1 MEEIQMFLDEAKE
14 MMDKAINHL
23 AGELG
28 KIRAGKASPGMLDS
42 IKIDYYGSLTPL
54 NQVASINT
62 PDPRTLMVKP
72 WEKTIIGDI
81 EKAIMNSD
89 IGLNPQNDGEQVI
102 INIPTLTEERRLSLV
117 KQAKHEGEQ
126 AKISLRNTRHEI
138 LHSLKSLKDD
148 GVSEDEIRVGEE
160 KVQTFTDEY
169 SKKIELL
176 ITRKEEDII
185 TV

>member
-1 MEEIQMFLDEAKE
+1 MGEIQMFLDEAKE

-23 AGELG
+23 VGELA

-42 IKIDYYGSLTPL
+42 IKVDYYGSLTPL

-62 PDPRTLMVKP
+62 PDPSTLMVKP

-102 INIPTLTEERRLSLV
+102 INIPALTEERRLGLV

-126 AKISLRNTRHEI
+126 GKISLRNTRHEI
-138 LHSLKSLKDD
+138 LHSLKSLKDE

-160 KVQTFTDEY
+160 KVQTFTDDY
-169 SKKIELL
+169 SKKIDLL
-176 ITRKEEDII
+176 ITKKEEDII

>member
-23 AGELG
+23 VVELA

-42 IKIDYYGSLTPL
+42 IKVDYYGSLTPL

-126 AKISLRNTRHEI
+126 GKISLRNTRHEI
-138 LHSLKSLKDD
+138 LHSLKSLKDE
-148 GVSEDEIRVGEE
+148 GVSEDEIRIGEE

-169 SKKIELL
+169 SKKIDLL
-176 ITRKEEDII
+176 ITKKEEDII

>member
-23 AGELG
+23 VVELA

-42 IKIDYYGSLTPL
+42 IKVDYYGSLTPL

-62 PDPRTLMVKP
+62 PDPHTLMVKP

-126 AKISLRNTRHEI
+126 GKISLRNTRHEI
-138 LHSLKSLKDD
+138 LHSLKSLKDE

-169 SKKIELL
+169 SKKIDLL
-176 ITRKEEDII
+176 ITKKEEDII